1 MDNEININYEGKSSL
16 FKSLWELVRFAIL
29 AIVIVLP
36 IRMFIAE
43 PFVVSGS
50 SMAPTF
56 SDGDYLIV
64 DKLSYELGEPKRE
77 DVVIFRYPNNPSKY
91 FIKRVIGLPNETVN
105 ISGSTVTITKKD
117 GSTIT
122 LDEPYVKNTTDNLTH
137 LELKSDEYFVMGD
150 NRPVSSDSR
159 YWGPVNRKLITGRAV
174 LQLLPI
180 TKLDL
185 LPGKYIE
192 RVK

>member
-56 SDGDYLIV
+56 SLW
-64 DKLSYELGEPKRE
+64 
-77 DVVIFRYPNNPSKY
+77 
-91 FIKRVIGLPNETVN
+91 
-105 ISGSTVTITKKD
+105 
-117 GSTIT
+117 
-122 LDEPYVKNTTDNLTH
+122 LT
-137 LELKSDEYFVMGD
+137 
-150 NRPVSSDSR
+150 
-159 YWGPVNRKLITGRAV
+159 
-174 LQLLPI
+174 
-180 TKLDL
+180 
-185 LPGKYIE
+185 
-192 RVK
+192 